1 MPKREKS
8 IEEQIKEETAMLID
22 SFLRWEH
29 IRTYGCQ
36 DPFYPDGE
44 NMNLIRNHII
54 YGKSRLEE
62 LCTDIPLPAQ
72 YYMPTPKQVDA
83 NYMAADGKYYDYRMK
98 KFAGSY
104 PGITTKTPNDISNQ
118 QELF

>member
-22 SFLRWEH
+22 SFVRWEY

-54 YGKSRLEE
+54 YGKNRLEE
-62 LCTDIPLPAQ
+62 LCTDIPLPA
-72 YYMPTPKQVDA
+72 
-83 NYMAADGKYYDYRMK
+83 
-98 KFAGSY
+98 
-104 PGITTKTPNDISNQ
+104 
-118 QELF
+118 